1 MTYLVVLSAYLIGS
15 LPFGFLTAKL
25 ISGEDIRILGSGN
38 IGATNVA
45 RVLGVKWGIL
55 VLFLDALKG
64 LLPVWGL
71 PLTVMNAG
79 DPNFLHLRVA
89 CGIATIVGHMFPC
102 YLGFKG
108 GKGVATALGVVLI
121 MGPWATLAA
130 FVTFALVVVYTRLV
144 SLSSIAA
151 SLVFGGVQLW
161 QLRPNPFAADVWS
174 LAAFSLF
181 IPALII
187 LRHRANIGRLWRG
200 EEPRFKTKREKME
213 EESGIRSQESGDS
226 PAES

>member
-1 MTYLVVLSAYLIGS
+1 MPYLVVLAAYLIGS
-15 LPFGFLTAKL
+15 LPFGFITAKL
-25 ISGEDIRILGSGN
+25 VSGEDIRVLGSGN
-38 IGATNVA
+38 IGATNVS
-45 RVLGVKWGIL
+45 RVLGAKWGIL

-71 PLTVMNAG
+71 PLAVMEP
-79 DPNFLHLRVA
+79 DDSSFLHLRVA

-121 MGPWATLAA
+121 LGPWATLAA
-130 FVTFALVVVYTRLV
+130 FLTFAITVVITRYV
-144 SLSSIAA
+144 SLSSILA
-151 SLVFGGVQLW
+151 SLAFGGVQLW
-161 QLRPNPFAADVWS
+161 QLIPNPFAPEVWS
-174 LAAFSLF
+174 MAAFSLF

-200 EEPRFKTKREKME
+200 EEPRFKSKKEQVGSE
-213 EESGIRSQESGDS
+213 VPSGS
-226 PAES
+226 AED

>member
-1 MTYLVVLSAYLIGS
+1 MPYLVVLAAYLIGS
-15 LPFGFLTAKL
+15 LPFGFITAKL

-45 RVLGVKWGIL
+45 RVLGAKWGIL

-71 PLTVMNAG
+71 PLTVMST
-79 DPNFLHLRVA
+79 DDTNFLHLRVA

-121 MGPWATLAA
+121 LGPWATLAA
-130 FVTFALVVVYTRLV
+130 FVTFALIVVYTRYV
-144 SLSSIAA
+144 SLSSISA

-161 QLRPNPFAADVWS
+161 QLRPNPFAAEVWS

-200 EEPRFKTKREKME
+200 EEPRFKTKQEKA
-213 EESGIRSQESGDS
+213 EESRLRSQESGDS
-226 PAES
+226 SAES